1 MTAGVPI
8 RTTVIWVGL
17 MVATGLTLW
26 LGASHSTIVA
36 VAIPIAFLKIYFIGS
51 EFMELRGAPA
61 ALRAVFTAWVIGVAT
76 TTTMLYL
83 L

>member
-1 MTAGVPI
+1 
-8 RTTVIWVGL
+8 
-17 MVATGLTLW
+17 
-26 LGASHSTIVA
+26 VA
-36 VAIPIAFLKIYFIGS
+36 VATPSAFLKIYFIGS

-61 ALRAVFTAWVIGVAT
+61 ALHAVFRAWVIGVAT

>member
-1 MTAGVPI
+1 
-8 RTTVIWVGL
+8 
-17 MVATGLTLW
+17 
-26 LGASHSTIVA
+26 VA
-36 VAIPIAFLKIYFIGS
+36 VATPIAFLKVYFIGS

-76 TTTMLYL
+76 TTTTLYL